1 MEPLQ
6 NNKADYAAMVGRAV
20 ASALPWVGGIIGEL
34 LTAVIPGQRVD
45 RVVDFRKRLEKRMEE
60 LERIFNKDNP
70 RTVDLLE
77 SAVIASARAV
87 TLDRNRYLANLIA
100 ESEDVTPEQYE
111 VSQKILQAL
120 GELTDKDIEVL
131 QAHASF
137 SSSVA
142 LKRTWP
148 QSNSMSVAEREK
160 LPVPVKVERESIRVS
175 LQVHQDALVRYG
187 LLSRKNPRMEARIV
201 NGEVH
206 LKEGSGSP
214 DYTITTFGQLLLSKI
229 LGSEVDVFVFGR

>member
-1 MEPLQ
+1 M
-6 NNKADYAAMVGRAV
+6 
-20 ASALPWVGGIIGEL
+20 
-34 LTAVIPGQRVD
+34 
-45 RVVDFRKRLEKRMEE
+45 
-60 LERIFNKDNP
+60 
-70 RTVDLLE
+70 E